1 MAVGHEAAL
10 SFFIGNCSLSLS
22 LSLSYL
28 SYLSLSR
35 TFQPLKSR
43 GSFNI
48 YLTLTCP
55 HSSPLTRSGGAWLP
69 HSDYTHAFCVW
80 GFSSLK
86 RANRQYGNNIHKNI
100 YNIFHNNST
109 PTFFFFFFFLLNNS
123 TPTYTY
129 LNISPVL
136 IFFYLLLAIWHVN
149 FEYGKLSL
157 KTKALW
163 KV

>member
-1 MAVGHEAAL
+1 MAPYGCRPRGSSVIFHWEL
-10 SFFIGNCSLSLS
+10 LSLS

-28 SYLSLSR
+28 SYISLSR

-80 GFSSLK
+80 GFSSLE

-109 PTFFFFFFFLLNNS
+109 PTFFFFFFFFVAKQFNS
-123 TPTYTY
+123 Y
-129 LNISPVL
+129 LYLFEYLTSIN
-136 IFFYLLLAIWHVN
+136 FFYLLLAI
-149 FEYGKLSL
+149 
-157 KTKALW
+157 
-163 KV
+163 